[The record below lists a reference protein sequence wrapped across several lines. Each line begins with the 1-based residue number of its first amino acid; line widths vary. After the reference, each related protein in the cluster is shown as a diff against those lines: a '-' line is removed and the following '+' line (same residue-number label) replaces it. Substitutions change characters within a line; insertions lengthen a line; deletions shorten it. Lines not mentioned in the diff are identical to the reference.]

1 MKEMPMPTY
10 EYRCDK
16 CGHTFERFHGMTADP
31 VVMCPKCQG
40 PVTRLIGGG
49 SAILFKGPRFHAA
62 DYGPTKGSACSR
74 GKPCCGRDT
83 PCEHRP
89 CET

>member
-1 MKEMPMPTY
+1 MPTY
-10 EYRCDK
+10 EYRCSK
-16 CGHTFERFHGMTADP
+16 CEYVFERFHAMTADP
-31 VVMCPKCQG
+31 VVVCPKCNG

-49 SAILFKGPRFHAA
+49 SAVIL
-62 DYGPTKGSACSR
+62 KGSGFRARDSGRTDGPACSR
-74 GKPCCGRDT
+74 EKPCCGRDT